1 MSDSGPFGLVRIVA
15 SLRHAFFEVS
25 GKVWM
30 DTEVASKKVP
40 AIRGMGE
47 VTDAKSQPIV
57 RTREG
62 AAEDVRT
69 RIVAMV
75 KEPQFQMLTIST
87 GAGAITVGAAG
98 GAFGIATGIVAGSVA
113 GVAPALATFG
123 LSIPAGA
130 MLGAAAGLLVGT
142 TAGGVAG
149 GTGGFCLYKYRVQ
162 IKDGVVR
169 VQLKARKSLSEGCET
184 ARKSLSDGC
193 ETVKGVTSRAK
204 LAIDSARTK
213 AHEKAGEAMTFAT
226 SSRAGF
232 TSASTMV
239 GGSLGTV
246 AGAACG
252 AACGAA
258 VGLVPAVF
266 TLGLSIPISAGI
278 GLAAGATTGGG
289 AGALGGGACG
299 FVGFTYREEIKR
311 SAGYLRTKT
320 MDSAAQVT
328 ERVTSLVGRGSGKTA

>member
-1 MSDSGPFGLVRIVA
+1 
-15 SLRHAFFEVS
+15 
-25 GKVWM
+25 
-30 DTEVASKKVP
+30 
-40 AIRGMGE
+40 MGE

-232 TSASTMV
+232 TSASTML

>member
-1 MSDSGPFGLVRIVA
+1 
-15 SLRHAFFEVS
+15 
-25 GKVWM
+25 
-30 DTEVASKKVP
+30 
-40 AIRGMGE
+40 
-47 VTDAKSQPIV
+47 
-57 RTREG
+57 
-62 AAEDVRT
+62 
-69 RIVAMV
+69 
-75 KEPQFQMLTIST
+75 
-87 GAGAITVGAAG
+87 
-98 GAFGIATGIVAGSVA
+98 
-113 GVAPALATFG
+113 
-123 LSIPAGA
+123 

-232 TSASTMV
+232 TSASTML

-289 AGALGGGACG
+289 GACG